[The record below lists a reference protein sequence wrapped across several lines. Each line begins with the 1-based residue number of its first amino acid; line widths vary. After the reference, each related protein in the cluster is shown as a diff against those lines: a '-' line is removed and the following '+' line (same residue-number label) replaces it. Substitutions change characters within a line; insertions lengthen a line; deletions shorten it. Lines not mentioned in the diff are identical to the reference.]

1 VKVYGTPLVRPL
13 MVHLVAPVVVQL
25 RAGDPDEVTA
35 YPVIADPP
43 SEGAVQA
50 MVAPPSDGVAT
61 TPVGAV
67 GAVGTTNAADD
78 CDGTDVPTAL
88 VAVAVHVYVRP
99 AVSDATVMVVPVPQF
114 ERVVPLPVQV
124 TV

>member
-1 VKVYGTPLVRPL
+1 

-43 SEGAVQA
+43 SDGAVQA

-67 GAVGTTNAADD
+67 GAVGTTNAADG
-78 CDGTDVPTAL
+78 CDGADVPTAL
-88 VAVAVHVYVRP
+88 VAVAVQVYVRP
-99 AVSDATVMVVPVPQF
+99 AVSDATVMVVPAPQF
-114 ERVVPLPVQV
+114 ERVVPLPLQV